1 MLVNQFLALA
11 VILSRVDKVLRFT
24 YVTHVKSKM
33 AELPEKAFK
42 AILIGATGATGKLLF
57 TELVKA
63 RVSPSLS
70 IYFMPLVSF

>member
-1 MLVNQFLALA
+1 
-11 VILSRVDKVLRFT
+11 
-24 YVTHVKSKM
+24 M

-63 RVSPSLS
+63 RVSLNVL
-70 IYFMPLVSF
+70 ICFMPLIPFETHCKHQETSVFQMFSGDIERGQWYKMG